1 MCEQRAGAEEEE
13 EEACAEGWAGEDCD
27 ECAAGHSGERCLPDG
42 GGAASEQKGKA
53 REGPERV
60 HVLCTICG
68 QDYVAK
74 TLPMLRSLLW
84 HRSTPL
90 TLHIIADRPARRQLA
105 KDFGEGWGSA
115 ALEVDYI
122 HAEQHVDR

>member
-1 MCEQRAGAEEEE
+1 M
-13 EEACAEGWAGEDCD
+13 
-27 ECAAGHSGERCLPDG
+27 
-42 GGAASEQKGKA
+42 
-53 REGPERV
+53 

-84 HRSTPL
+84 HRSTAL

-105 KDFGEGWGSA
+105 KDFGDGWGSA

-122 HAEQHVDR
+122 HAEQHGPVRRPDVHPVGEQGGIG